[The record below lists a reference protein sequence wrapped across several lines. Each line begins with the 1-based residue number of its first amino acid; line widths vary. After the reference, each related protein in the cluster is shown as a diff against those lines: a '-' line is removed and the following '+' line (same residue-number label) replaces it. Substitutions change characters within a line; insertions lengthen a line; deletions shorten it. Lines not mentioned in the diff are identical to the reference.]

1 MLGATLEIFITSVC
15 FSKRNLASYHLN
27 DAMNTRNP
35 KPTDPTRL
43 GTVEDVSGPSVRIKL
58 EDGTE
63 TGLVFVRGEG
73 YRIGQVGSFVRI
85 PAGYSDLYGI
95 VSQVGAGAAP
105 SVGES
110 VQNFGNRWLRVELVG
125 EGGRGRKFER
135 GISQYPTI
143 GDLAHVVTESDL
155 AAIYAPG
162 EKRSYVSIGKVASAE
177 SIPAYLDLNKFV
189 TRHSAL
195 VGSTGAG
202 KSTTVA
208 SLLNSL
214 AEPASFP
221 GTRIVLLD
229 LHGEYATAFGPNA
242 RVFRVNAAEDRGEM
256 DLHVPFWALT
266 SDELVNIATSGLAGI
281 SLAQFI
287 ESIAEMKRLSKPAG
301 KASGLN
307 ENDITADTPLPFCI
321 HKLWHDLHTLHY
333 ATHSVAPSA
342 NQTEQS
348 RAYELDEQAENKPLK
363 GDALSVARPRF
374 RPTTA
379 TQDANGVRIYKSSA
393 EGPRTH
399 IDTMEAKLRDKRL
412 NFLFNPGPWSVKED
426 GSTEKDLDALLQSW
440 IGGEKPITVLD
451 LSGIPPS
458 VLDDLVGAV
467 LRILFDALFWGRNVE
482 VGGRHRPLLM
492 ALEEAHTY
500 LSKEGKGRAAVAA
513 RRIAKEGRK
522 YGVGLMLVS
531 QRPSEIDPT
540 ILSQCGT
547 MISMRLTN
555 EADRSQIKACASDN
569 LEGLFSMLSILRTG
583 EALVVGEAVGLPM
596 RALITEPPKGRRPD
610 SGDPKVV
617 VPLGEDGAPVS
628 SGGWKDKVSVEN
640 FATLVACWRTQDV
653 GIAAPSKSQTPNPKK
668 K

>member
-1 MLGATLEIFITSVC
+1 
-15 FSKRNLASYHLN
+15 
-27 DAMNTRNP
+27 MNTRNP
-35 KPTDPTRL
+35 KPADPTRL
-43 GTVEDVSGPSVRIKL
+43 GTVEDVAGPSVRIKL

-73 YRIGQVGSFVRI
+73 YRVGQVGSFVRI

-105 SVGES
+105 SVDDS
-110 VQNFGNRWLRVELVG
+110 AQNFGNRWLLVELVG

-162 EKRSYVSIGKVASAE
+162 EKRSYVAIGQVASAE
-177 SIPAYLDLNKFV
+177 SIPAYLDLNKLI

-214 AEPASFP
+214 AKPASFP

-229 LHGEYATAFGPNA
+229 LHGEYAGAFGDQA
-242 RVFRVNAAEDRGEM
+242 RVFRINANEEKGEKP
-256 DLHVPFWALT
+256 LHVPYWALT
-266 SDELVNIATSGLAGI
+266 SDELMSLSTGPLGGAALAYF
-281 SLAQFI
+281 LDAVTT
-287 ESIAEMKRLSKPAG
+287 MKRASKPAG
-301 KASGLN
+301 KPVGLAA
-307 ENDITADTPLPFCI
+307 ENITADTPVPFCI
-321 HKLWHDLHTLHY
+321 QKLWYDLHTLQY
-333 ATHSVAPSA
+333 ATHREQPGKS
-342 NQTEQS
+342 QS
-348 RAYELDEQAENKPLK
+348 RETWALEKDGDGNDLL
-363 GDALSVARPRF
+363 GDAMQIVRPKFKQHKDEKNDPEKIR
-374 RPTTA
+374 
-379 TQDANGVRIYKSSA
+379 KSSNENLMKPQTDGL
-393 EGPRTH
+393 EG
-399 IDTMEAKLRDKRL
+399 KLRDKRL
-412 NFLFNPGPWSVKED
+412 SFLFNPGPWAVTEQ
-426 GSTEKDLDALLQSW
+426 GSTSKDLDSLLQGW
-440 IGGEKPITVLD
+440 VGGEKPITVLD

-482 VGGRHRPLLM
+482 VGGRHRPLLV

-547 MISMRLTN
+547 MIAMRLTN

-569 LEGLFSMLSILRTG
+569 LDGLFSMLSILRTG

-596 RALITEPPKGRRPD
+596 RALITAPPKGRRPD
-610 SGDPKVV
+610 SGDPLVV
-617 VPLGEDGAPVS
+617 VPLDESGNPIH
-628 SGGWKDKVSVEN
+628 SGGWKDKVAPEN
-640 FATLVACWRTQDV
+640 FATLVTCWRTQDV
-653 GIAAPSKSQTPNPKK
+653 DVTTPPKSPASKPEKK
-668 K
+668 

>member
-1 MLGATLEIFITSVC
+1 
-15 FSKRNLASYHLN
+15 
-27 DAMNTRNP
+27 MNKSNP
-35 KPTDPTRL
+35 KPADPTRL
-43 GTVEDVSGPSVRIKL
+43 GTVEDVAGPSVRIKL
-58 EDGTE
+58 EEGTE

-73 YRIGQVGSFVRI
+73 YRVGQVGSFVRI

-95 VSQVGAGAAP
+95 VSQVGAGASP
-105 SVGES
+105 SINES
-110 VQNFGNRWLRVELVG
+110 GLNFGNRWLRVELVG

-143 GDLAHVVTESDL
+143 GDLAHIVTESDL

-162 EKRSYVSIGKVASAE
+162 EKRSYVSIGQVASAE
-177 SIPAYLDLNKFV
+177 SIPACLDLNKLI

-202 KSTTVA
+202 KSTTVS

-214 AEPASFP
+214 AEPATFP

-229 LHGEYATAFGPNA
+229 LHGEYARAFGDQA
-242 RVFRVNAAEDRGEM
+242 RVFRVNSNEKNGERP
-256 DLHVPFWALT
+256 LHVPYWALT
-266 SDELVNIATSGLAGI
+266 SEELVNVATSGLSGV

-287 ESIAEMKRLSKPAG
+287 EEIAGMKRLSKPAG
-301 KASGLN
+301 KDLSIDV
-307 ENDITADTPLPFCI
+307 NDVTADTPLPFCI
-321 HKLWHDLHTLHY
+321 HKLWHDLHTFYY
-333 ATHSVAPSA
+333 ATHNVAPSA

-348 RAYELDEQAENKPLK
+348 RTYELDASDDDQPFK
-363 GDALSVARPRF
+363 GDALSVTRPRF

-379 TQDANGVRIYKSSA
+379 GQDANGVRIFKSSA

-399 IDTMEAKLRDKRL
+399 IDTLEAKLRDKRL
-412 NFLFNPGPWSVKED
+412 SFLFKPGPWSVKED
-426 GSTEKDLDALLQSW
+426 GSTSKDLDALLQDW

-467 LRILFDALFWGRNVE
+467 LRILFDSLFWGRNVE
-482 VGGRHRPLLM
+482 VGGRHRPLLV

-500 LSKEGKGRAAVAA
+500 LSKESKGRAAAAA

-547 MISMRLTN
+547 MIAMRLTN

-617 VPLGEDGAPVS
+617 VPLGEDGKPVNP
-628 SGGWKDKVSVEN
+628 GGWKDEVDNEN
-640 FATLVACWRTQDV
+640 FAKLVVCWRTQNV
-653 GIAAPSKSQTPNPKK
+653 GAAPVKSPKLK
-668 K
+668 EK

>member
-1 MLGATLEIFITSVC
+1 MSIRN
-15 FSKRNLASYHLN
+15 SKPA
-27 DAMNTRNP
+27 
-35 KPTDPTRL
+35 DPTRL

-73 YRIGQVGSFVRI
+73 YRVGQVGSFVRI

-95 VSQVGAGAAP
+95 VSQVGAGASP
-105 SVGES
+105 SVGET
-110 VQNFGNRWLRVELVG
+110 VQNFGNRWMLVELVG
-125 EGGRGRKFER
+125 EGGRGKKFER

-143 GDLAHVVTESDL
+143 GDLAHIVTESDL

-162 EKRSYVSIGKVASAE
+162 EIRSYVSIGHVASAE
-177 SIPAYLDLNKFV
+177 SIPAYLDLNKLV

-229 LHGEYATAFGPNA
+229 LHGEYSRAFGDQA
-242 RVFRVNAAEDRGEM
+242 RVFRINANLEKGEKS
-256 DLHVPFWALT
+256 LHVPYWALT
-266 SDELVNIATSGLAGI
+266 GEELANVTTSGLSGVM
-281 SLAQFI
+281 LAQFL
-287 ESIAEMKRLSKPAG
+287 ESIAEMKRFSKPSGVAAG
-301 KASGLN
+301 IN
-307 ENDITADTPLPFCI
+307 PDDITADTPLPFCI
-321 HKLWHDLHTLHY
+321 HKLWYDLHTFSY
-333 ATHSVAPSA
+333 ATHDVAPSA

-348 RAYELDEQAENKPLK
+348 RAYLLNVDDDNRPLR
-363 GDALSVARPRF
+363 GDALSVTRPQF
-374 RPTTA
+374 RPTTSA
-379 TQDANGVRIYKSSA
+379 QDANGVRIFKSSA

-399 IDTMEAKLRDKRL
+399 IDTLEAKLRDKRL
-412 NFLFNPGPWSVKED
+412 SFLFEPGDWSVKED
-426 GSTEKDLDALLQSW
+426 GSTTKDLDSLLQDW

-482 VGGRHRPLLM
+482 VGGRHRPLLV

-500 LSKEGKGRAAVAA
+500 LAKEGKGRAAAAA

-547 MISMRLTN
+547 MIAMRLTN

-569 LEGLFSMLSILRTG
+569 LDGLFSMLSILRTG

-596 RALITEPPKGRRPD
+596 RAFIAVPPKGRRPD
-610 SGDPKVV
+610 SGDPMVV
-617 VPLGEDGAPVS
+617 VPLGEDGKPIQQ
-628 SGGWKDKVSVEN
+628 GGWKDIVSTMD
-640 FATLVACWRTQDV
+640 FASLLTCWR
-653 GIAAPSKSQTPNPKK
+653 SYF
-668 K
+668 

>member
-1 MLGATLEIFITSVC
+1 MS
-15 FSKRNLASYHLN
+15 
-27 DAMNTRNP
+27 TRSI
-35 KPTDPTRL
+35 KPADPTRL

-73 YRIGQVGSFVRI
+73 YRVGQVGSFVRI

-162 EKRSYVSIGKVASAE
+162 EKRAYVSIGHVASAE
-177 SIPAYLDLNKFV
+177 SIPAYLDLNKLI

-229 LHGEYATAFGPNA
+229 LHGEYSRAFGDQA
-242 RVFRVNAAEDRGEM
+242 RVFRINANQEKGEKP
-256 DLHVPFWALT
+256 LHVPYWALT
-266 SDELVNIATSGLAGI
+266 AEELVNVATSGLSGVM
-281 SLAQFI
+281 LAQFL
-287 ESIAEMKRLSKPAG
+287 ESVAAMKRSSKPAG
-301 KASGLN
+301 VAAGIDSD
-307 ENDITADTPLPFCI
+307 EITADTPLPFCI
-321 HKLWHDLHTLHY
+321 HKLWHDLHTFTY
-333 ATHSVAPSA
+333 ATHDVAPSA

-348 RAYELDEQAENKPLK
+348 RTYLLNVDDNNTPIR
-363 GDALSVARPRF
+363 GDALSVTRPQF

-379 TQDANGVRIYKSSA
+379 GQDANGVRIFKSSA
-393 EGPRTH
+393 DGPRTH
-399 IDTMEAKLRDKRL
+399 IDTLEAKLRDKRL
-412 NFLFNPGPWSVKED
+412 GFFFNPGDWSVKED
-426 GSTEKDLDALLQSW
+426 GSTVKDLDSLLQGW

-482 VGGRHRPLLM
+482 AGGRHRPLLV

-500 LSKEGKGRAAVAA
+500 LAKEGKGRAATAA

-547 MISMRLTN
+547 MIAMRLTN

-596 RALITEPPKGRRPD
+596 RVLIKEPPKGRRPD

-617 VPLGEDGAPVS
+617 VPLGDDGTPVQ
-628 SGGWKDKVSVEN
+628 SGGWKDKVSAED
-640 FATLVACWRTQDV
+640 FASLMVCWRTQDAGNTASV
-653 GIAAPSKSQTPNPKK
+653 NSTTKK
-668 K
+668 T

>member
-1 MLGATLEIFITSVC
+1 MSTRS
-15 FSKRNLASYHLN
+15 SKPA
-27 DAMNTRNP
+27 
-35 KPTDPTRL
+35 DPTRL

-73 YRIGQVGSFVRI
+73 YRVGQVGSFVRI

-162 EKRSYVSIGKVASAE
+162 EKRSYVSIGQVASAE
-177 SIPAYLDLNKFV
+177 SIPAYLDLNKLV

-221 GTRIVLLD
+221 GTRIVLFD
-229 LHGEYATAFGPNA
+229 LHGEYSQAFGDQA
-242 RVFRVNAAEDRGEM
+242 RVFRINANEEKGERP
-256 DLHVPFWALT
+256 LHVPYWALT
-266 SDELVNIATSGLAGI
+266 SDEIMALSTGLITGGALAHFLDALTSMKRIAT
-281 SLAQFI
+281 
-287 ESIAEMKRLSKPAG
+287 PAG
-301 KASGLN
+301 EKIGGLK
-307 ENDITADTPLPFCI
+307 DTATADTPLPFCI
-321 HKLWHDLHTLHY
+321 QKLWYDLHTIQY
-333 ATHSVAPSA
+333 ATHREQPGKS
-342 NQTEQS
+342 QS
-348 RAYELDEQAENKPLK
+348 RETWALEKDGEGNDQL
-363 GDALSVARPRF
+363 GDAMQIKRPKFKPHKDEKNDLEKIR
-374 RPTTA
+374 
-379 TQDANGVRIYKSSA
+379 KSSHENLMRQQTDA
-393 EGPRTH
+393 LEG
-399 IDTMEAKLRDKRL
+399 KLRDKRL
-412 NFLFNPGPWSVKED
+412 SFLFNPGPWSVKED
-426 GSTEKDLDALLQSW
+426 GSTIKDLDALLQEW

-482 VGGRHRPLLM
+482 VGGRHRPLLI

-500 LSKEGKGRAAVAA
+500 LAKEGKGRAAAAA

-547 MISMRLTN
+547 MIAMRLTN

-583 EALVVGEAVGLPM
+583 EALVVGEAVGLPI
-596 RALITEPPKGRRPD
+596 RALIAAPPKGRRPD
-610 SGDPKVV
+610 SGDPMVV
-617 VPLGEDGAPVS
+617 VPLGEDGKPIQQ
-628 SGGWKDKVSVEN
+628 GGWKDTVSAEN
-640 FATLVACWRTQDV
+640 FAALMACWRTQDV
-653 GIAAPSKSQTPNPKK
+653 SAAIAARLPTPKPKK

>member
-1 MLGATLEIFITSVC
+1 MSTCNS
-15 FSKRNLASYHLN
+15 
-27 DAMNTRNP
+27 

-43 GTVEDVSGPSVRIKL
+43 GTVEDVSGPSVHIKL

-73 YRIGQVGSFVRI
+73 YRVGQVGSFVRI

-162 EKRSYVSIGKVASAE
+162 EKRSYVSIGQVASAE
-177 SIPAYLDLNKFV
+177 SIPAYLDLNKLV

-229 LHGEYATAFGPNA
+229 LHGEYARAFGDQA
-242 RVFRVNAAEDRGEM
+242 RVFRINANEEKGEKP
-256 DLHVPFWALT
+256 LHVPYWALT
-266 SDELVNIATSGLAGI
+266 SEELMSLSTGALGGA
-281 SLAQFI
+281 SLAYFLD
-287 ESIAEMKRLSKPAG
+287 AVTTMKRGSKPAG
-301 KASGLN
+301 KTVEMAN
-307 ENDITADTPLPFCI
+307 ENVTADTPLPFCI
-321 HKLWHDLHTLHY
+321 QKLWYDLHTVQY
-333 ATHSVAPSA
+333 ATHILPAGKS
-342 NQTEQS
+342 QS
-348 RAYELDEQAENKPLK
+348 RDTWAVEKNANGKEMLGDPLQVKRPKFRPNKDDAGDPEKIRKSSQENLMRAQT
-363 GDALSVARPRF
+363 DAL
-374 RPTTA
+374 
-379 TQDANGVRIYKSSA
+379 
-393 EGPRTH
+393 EG
-399 IDTMEAKLRDKRL
+399 KLRDKRL
-412 NFLFNPGPWSVKED
+412 SFLFNPGPWSVSED
-426 GSTEKDLDALLQSW
+426 GSTAKDLDALLEEW
-440 IGGEKPITVLD
+440 IGGARPITVLD

-482 VGGRHRPLLM
+482 AGGRHRPLLV

-500 LSKEGKGRAAVAA
+500 LAKEGKGSAAKAA

-547 MISMRLTN
+547 MIAMRLTN

-596 RALITEPPKGRRPD
+596 RALITAPPKGRRPD
-610 SGDPKVV
+610 SGDPMVV
-617 VPLGEDGAPVS
+617 VPLGENGAPIQT
-628 SGGWKDKVSVEN
+628 GGWKDKVSVEN
-640 FATLVACWRTQDV
+640 FTTLVACWRTQDV
-653 GIAAPSKSQTPNPKK
+653 GVATPAKSPTPKPKEK
-668 K
+668 

>member
-1 MLGATLEIFITSVC
+1 MSN
-15 FSKRNLASYHLN
+15 RNS
-27 DAMNTRNP
+27 

-73 YRIGQVGSFVRI
+73 YRVGQVGSFIRI

-105 SVGES
+105 TVGES

-162 EKRSYVSIGKVASAE
+162 EKRSYVSIGQIASAE
-177 SIPAYLDLNKFV
+177 SIPAYLDLNKLV
-189 TRHSAL
+189 TRHSAV

-229 LHGEYATAFGPNA
+229 LHGEYATAFGPHA
-242 RVFRVNAAEDRGEM
+242 RIFRVNPAEERGEKP
-256 DLHVPFWALT
+256 LHVPFWALT
-266 SDELVNIATSGLAGI
+266 SEELISVATSGLSGAT
-281 SLAQFI
+281 LAQFI
-287 ESIAEMKRLSKPAG
+287 ESIAGMKRLSKPSG
-301 KASGLN
+301 TASGLAAH
-307 ENDITADTPLPFCI
+307 DVTADTPLPFCI

-333 ATHSVAPSA
+333 ATHNVAPSA
-342 NQTEQS
+342 NQSEIT
-348 RAYELDEQAENKPLK
+348 RAYELDSANSNNPIK
-363 GDALSVARPRF
+363 GDAIAVQRPRF
-374 RPTTA
+374 RATTPA
-379 TQDANGVRIYKSSA
+379 EIGGVRIYKSA
-393 EGPRTH
+393 AADLPRSH

-412 NFLFNPGPWSVKED
+412 SFLFNPGPWSVKED
-426 GSTEKDLDALLQSW
+426 GSTTKDLDALLQEW

-467 LRILFDALFWGRNVE
+467 LRILFDALFWGRNVD
-482 VGGRHRPLLM
+482 VGGRHRPLLVV
-492 ALEEAHTY
+492 LEEAHTY
-500 LSKEGKGRAAVAA
+500 LPNEGKGRAAAAA

-531 QRPSEIDPT
+531 QRPSEIDHT

-547 MISMRLTN
+547 MIAMRLTN
-555 EADRSQIKACASDN
+555 EKDRSQIKACASDN

-583 EALVVGEAVGLPM
+583 EALIVGEAVGLPM
-596 RALITEPPKGRRPD
+596 RALITPPPKGRRPN
-610 SGDPKVV
+610 SGDPMVV
-617 VPLGEDGAPVS
+617 VPLDDKGTPIQA
-628 SGGWKDKVSVEN
+628 GGWKDKVSDEDY
-640 FATLVACWRTQDV
+640 ATLVTCWRTQDV
-653 GIAAPSKSQTPNPKK
+653 GGVASAKSPTPKPKK

>member
-1 MLGATLEIFITSVC
+1 
-15 FSKRNLASYHLN
+15 
-27 DAMNTRNP
+27 MNHRKS

-43 GTVEDVSGPSVRIKL
+43 GTVEDVSGPSVHIKL

-73 YRIGQVGSFVRI
+73 YRVGQVGSFIRI
-85 PAGYSDLYGI
+85 PAGYVDLYGI

-105 SVGES
+105 TTGES
-110 VQNFGNRWLRVELVG
+110 VQIFGNRWLRVELVG

-143 GDLAHVVTESDL
+143 GDLAHLVTESDL

-162 EKRSYVSIGKVASAE
+162 EKRGYVSIGQIASAE
-177 SIPAYLDLNKFV
+177 SIPAFLDLNKFV
-189 TRHSAL
+189 TRHAAL

-214 AEPASFP
+214 AEPISFP

-229 LHGEYATAFGPNA
+229 LHGEYAQAFGDRA
-242 RVFRVNAAEDRGEM
+242 RVFRINASESRAEKP
-256 DLHVPFWALT
+256 LHVPYWALN
-266 SDELVNIATSGLAGI
+266 SDELMGLTTGGLSGPALGHFLDTI
-281 SLAQFI
+281 TT
-287 ESIAEMKRLSKPAG
+287 MKRASKPAG
-301 KASGLN
+301 NPIGMPVD
-307 ENDITADTPLPFCI
+307 DITADTPVPFSI
-321 HKLWHDLHTLHY
+321 HRLWYDLHTLQY
-333 ATHSVAPSA
+333 ATHILPKNAS
-342 NQTEQS
+342 QS
-348 RAYELDEQAENKPLK
+348 RLTWALEKDADGKEILGDPTKVKRPKFRPNKDDAGDPEKIRKSSQENLMRAQT
-363 GDALSVARPRF
+363 DAL
-374 RPTTA
+374 
-379 TQDANGVRIYKSSA
+379 
-393 EGPRTH
+393 EG
-399 IDTMEAKLRDKRL
+399 KLRDKRL
-412 NFLFNPGPWSVKED
+412 GFLFNPGPWSVMED
-426 GSTEKDLDALLQSW
+426 GSTTKDLDALLQDW
-440 IGGEKPITVLD
+440 IGREKPITVLD

-458 VLDDLVGAV
+458 VLDDLCGAV

-482 VGGRHRPLLM
+482 AGARHRPLLI

-500 LSKEGKGRAAVAA
+500 LAKDSKGRAAVAA

-547 MISMRLTN
+547 MIAMRLTN
-555 EADRSQIKACASDN
+555 EADRSQIKGCSSDN

-596 RALITEPPKGRRPD
+596 RALITAPPEGRRPD

-617 VPLGEDGAPVS
+617 VPLGNDGIPVHM
-628 SGGWKDKVSVEN
+628 GGWKHKVFSEN
-640 FATLVACWRTQDV
+640 FATLVECWRTQDV
-653 GIAAPSKSQTPNPKK
+653 GVAKSPKRPETNK
-668 K
+668 KENGTHTS

>member
-1 MLGATLEIFITSVC
+1 
-15 FSKRNLASYHLN
+15 
-27 DAMNTRNP
+27 MNTRNP
-35 KPTDPTRL
+35 KPADPTRL
-43 GTVEDVSGPSVRIKL
+43 GTVEDVAGPSVRIKL

-73 YRIGQVGSFVRI
+73 YRVGQVGSFVRI

-105 SVGES
+105 SVDES
-110 VQNFGNRWLRVELVG
+110 VQNFGNRWLLVELVG

-162 EKRSYVSIGKVASAE
+162 EKRSYVAIGQVASAE
-177 SIPAYLDLNKFV
+177 SIPACLDLNKLV

-229 LHGEYATAFGPNA
+229 LHGEYARAFGDQA
-242 RVFRVNAAEDRGEM
+242 RVYRINANEENGERS
-256 DLHVPFWALT
+256 LHVPFWALNAE
-266 SDELVNIATSGLAGI
+266 ELVNVATSGLSGVA
-281 SLAQFI
+281 LAQFV
-287 ESIAEMKRLSKPAG
+287 ESIAEMKRSSKPAG
-301 KASGLN
+301 RASGIASN
-307 ENDITADTPLPFCI
+307 EITADTPLPFCI
-321 HKLWHDLHTLHY
+321 HKLWLDLHTLHY
-333 ATHSVAPSA
+333 ATHNVAPSA

-348 RAYELDEQAENKPLK
+348 RAYELDASDGNKPFK
-363 GDALSVARPRF
+363 GDALSVKRPLF
-374 RPTTA
+374 HPTTNA
-379 TQDANGVRIYKSSA
+379 PDANGVRIYKSSVGDA
-393 EGPRTH
+393 PRSH

-412 NFLFNPGPWSVKED
+412 RFLFKPGPWSVKEN
-426 GSTEKDLDALLQSW
+426 GSTSKDLDSLLQDW
-440 IGGEKPITVLD
+440 IGGEKPVTVLD

-482 VGGRHRPLLM
+482 VGGRHRPLLV

-500 LSKEGKGRAAVAA
+500 LAKEGKGRAAAAA

-547 MISMRLTN
+547 MIAMRLTN

-569 LEGLFSMLSILRTG
+569 LDGLFSMLSILRTG

-596 RALITEPPKGRRPD
+596 RALITAPPKGRRPD
-610 SGDPKVV
+610 SGDPLVV
-617 VPLGEDGAPVS
+617 VPLDKNGDPIQ
-628 SGGWKDKVSVEN
+628 SGGWKDKVAAEN
-640 FATLVACWRTQDV
+640 FATLVTCWRTQDV
-653 GIAAPSKSQTPNPKK
+653 GVAPPPKSPISKPKK

>member
-1 MLGATLEIFITSVC
+1 MESG
-15 FSKRNLASYHLN
+15 HLN
-27 DAMNTRNP
+27 DAMNTQSS
-35 KPTDPTRL
+35 KLADPTRL
-43 GTVEDVSGPSVRIKL
+43 GVVEDISGPSVRIKL

-73 YRIGQVGSFVRI
+73 YRVGQVGSFVRI

-105 SVGES
+105 ATGES

-162 EKRSYVSIGKVASAE
+162 EKRNYVSIGHVASAE
-177 SIPAYLDLNKFV
+177 SIPAYLDLNKLV

-229 LHGEYATAFGPNA
+229 LHGEYSRAFGDQA
-242 RVFRVNAAEDRGEM
+242 RVFRINANEAKGEKP
-256 DLHVPFWALT
+256 LHVPYWALT
-266 SDELVNIATSGLAGI
+266 SDELMGLTTGQLAGAA
-281 SLAQFI
+281 LAYFLD
-287 ESIAEMKRLSKPAG
+287 ALTTMKRASKPAG
-301 KASGLN
+301 KALGMSV
-307 ENDITADTPLPFCI
+307 EDTTADTPVPFCI
-321 HKLWHDLHTLHY
+321 HKLWYDLHTLQY
-333 ATHSVAPSA
+333 ATHILPKD
-342 NQTEQS
+342 TPQS
-348 RAYELDEQAENKPLK
+348 RATWAVEKDESGKELLGNAF
-363 GDALSVARPRF
+363 SVVRPKF
-374 RPTTA
+374 RPNKDDKDDSEKIRLSGQKDLMRMQTDTL
-379 TQDANGVRIYKSSA
+379 
-393 EGPRTH
+393 EG
-399 IDTMEAKLRDKRL
+399 KLRDKRL
-412 NFLFNPGPWSVKED
+412 SFLFNPGDWSVKED
-426 GSTEKDLDALLQSW
+426 GSTNKDLDALLQGW

-458 VLDDLVGAV
+458 VLDDLIGAV

-482 VGGRHRPLLM
+482 VGGRHRPLLV

-500 LSKEGKGRAAVAA
+500 LSKEGTGRAAKAA

-547 MISMRLTN
+547 MIAMRLTN

-596 RALITEPPKGRRPD
+596 RTLISEPPKGRRPD

-617 VPLGEDGAPVS
+617 VPLGEDGKPIQQ
-628 SGGWKDKVSVEN
+628 GGWKDSVSAEN
-640 FATLVACWRTQDV
+640 FASLLTCWRSQDV
-653 GIAAPSKSQTPNPKK
+653 SGTHLAKTQLIQQKMK
-668 K
+668 

>member
-1 MLGATLEIFITSVC
+1 MSNRK
-15 FSKRNLASYHLN
+15 S
-27 DAMNTRNP
+27 

-43 GTVEDVSGPSVRIKL
+43 GTVEDVSGPSVHIKL

-63 TGLVFVRGEG
+63 TGLVFVGGEG
-73 YRIGQVGSFVRI
+73 YRVGQVGSFIRI

-105 SVGES
+105 TTGES

-143 GDLAHVVTESDL
+143 GDLAHLVTESDL

-162 EKRSYVSIGKVASAE
+162 EKRSYVSIGQIASAE
-177 SIPAYLDLNKFV
+177 SIPAFLDLNKFV

-214 AEPASFP
+214 AEPSSFP

-229 LHGEYATAFGPNA
+229 LHGEYATAFGSNA
-242 RVFRVNAAEDRGEM
+242 RVFRVNAAADRGERP
-256 DLHVPFWALT
+256 LHVPFWALT
-266 SDELVNIATSGLAGI
+266 AEELVNIATNGLTGV

-287 ESIAEMKRLSKPAG
+287 ENIAEMKRFAKPAG
-301 KASGLN
+301 QTPAPGS
-307 ENDITADTPLPFCI
+307 NDVTADTPLPFCI

-333 ATHSVAPSA
+333 ATHNVAPSA
-342 NQTEQS
+342 NQTDQS
-348 RAYELDEQAENKPLK
+348 RTYELNVSDGNKPIK
-363 GDALSVARPRF
+363 GDALAVKRPKF
-374 RPTTA
+374 RPTTNA
-379 TQDANGVRIYKSSA
+379 TDAAGIRIYKNSI

-399 IDTMEAKLRDKRL
+399 IDSMEARLRDKRL
-412 NFLFNPGPWSVKED
+412 SFLFNPGPWSVNEE
-426 GSTEKDLDALLQSW
+426 GSTTKDLDALLQDW

-482 VGGRHRPLLM
+482 AGARHRPLLI

-500 LSKEGKGRAAVAA
+500 LAKDSKGRAAAAA

-547 MISMRLTN
+547 MIAMRLTN
-555 EADRSQIKACASDN
+555 EADRSQIKGCASDN
-569 LEGLFSMLSILRTG
+569 LEGLFSMLSVLRTG

-596 RALITEPPKGRRPD
+596 RALITAPPEGRRPD

-617 VPLGEDGAPVS
+617 VPLGNDGVPVHT
-628 SGGWKDKVSVEN
+628 GGWKDHTSSEN

-653 GIAAPSKSQTPNPKK
+653 GVAKSPKRPEPNKK
-668 K
+668 

>member
-1 MLGATLEIFITSVC
+1 MSNKN
-15 FSKRNLASYHLN
+15 S
-27 DAMNTRNP
+27 

-73 YRIGQVGSFVRI
+73 YRVGQVGSFVRI

-105 SVGES
+105 TAPES
-110 VQNFGNRWLRVELVG
+110 AQNFGNRWLRVELVG

-162 EKRSYVSIGKVASAE
+162 EKRSYVSIGQVASAE
-177 SIPAYLDLNKFV
+177 SIPAYLDLNKLV
-189 TRHSAL
+189 TRHSAV

-202 KSTTVA
+202 KSTTIA

-214 AEPASFP
+214 ADPAFFP

-229 LHGEYATAFGPNA
+229 LHGEYATAFGPHA
-242 RVFRVNAAEDRGEM
+242 RIFRVNAAETRGEKP
-256 DLHVPFWALT
+256 LHVPFWALNAE
-266 SDELVNIATSGLAGI
+266 ELISVSTSGLSGVMQ
-281 SLAQFI
+281 AQFV
-287 ESIAEMKRLSKPAG
+287 ETIAGMKRLSKPSG
-301 KASGLN
+301 TASGLAA
-307 ENDITADTPLPFCI
+307 NDVTADTPLPFCI

-333 ATHSVAPSA
+333 ATHNVAPSA
-342 NQTEQS
+342 NQTEVT
-348 RAYELDEQAENKPLK
+348 RAYELDPANANNPIK
-363 GDALSVARPRF
+363 GDALAVKRPQF
-374 RPTTA
+374 RATTNA
-379 TQDANGVRIYKSSA
+379 EVGGVRIFKSA
-393 EGPRTH
+393 AADLPRSH
-399 IDTMEAKLRDKRL
+399 IDTLEAKLRDKRL
-412 NFLFNPGPWSVKED
+412 SFLFKPGPWSVKED
-426 GSTEKDLDALLQSW
+426 GSTTKDLDALLQEW
-440 IGGEKPITVLD
+440 IGGEHPITVLD

-482 VGGRHRPLLM
+482 VGGRHRPLLV

-500 LSKEGKGRAAVAA
+500 LPNEGKGRAAAAA

-531 QRPSEIDPT
+531 QRPSEIDHT

-547 MISMRLTN
+547 MIAMRLTN
-555 EADRSQIKACASDN
+555 EKDRSQIKACASDN

-596 RALITEPPKGRRPD
+596 RALITAPPKGRRPD
-610 SGDPKVV
+610 SGDPMVV
-617 VPLGEDGAPVS
+617 VPLDENGAPIQA
-628 SGGWKDKVSVEN
+628 GGWKDRVAAED

-653 GIAAPSKSQTPNPKK
+653 GGVASAKSAPQKQKK
-668 K
+668 

>member
-1 MLGATLEIFITSVC
+1 MSNRKSKTS
-15 FSKRNLASYHLN
+15 
-27 DAMNTRNP
+27 
-35 KPTDPTRL
+35 DPTRL
-43 GTVEDVSGPSVRIKL
+43 GTVEDVSGPSVHIKL

-63 TGLVFVRGEG
+63 TGLVFVGGEG
-73 YRIGQVGSFVRI
+73 YRVGQVGSFIRI

-105 SVGES
+105 TAGES

-143 GDLAHVVTESDL
+143 GDLAHLVTESDL

-162 EKRSYVSIGKVASAE
+162 EKRSYVSIGQIASAE
-177 SIPAYLDLNKFV
+177 SIPAFLDLNKFV

-214 AEPASFP
+214 AEPSSFP

-229 LHGEYATAFGPNA
+229 LHGEYAQAFGDQA
-242 RVFRVNAAEDRGEM
+242 RVFRINANEAKGERP
-256 DLHVPFWALT
+256 LHVPYWALN
-266 SDELVNIATSGLAGI
+266 SDELMGLTTGFLGGAALGHFLEAI
-281 SLAQFI
+281 TT
-287 ESIAEMKRLSKPAG
+287 MKRVSQPAG
-301 KASGLN
+301 KSIGMPA
-307 ENDITADTPLPFCI
+307 EDITADTPVPFCI
-321 HKLWHDLHTLHY
+321 QKLWYDLHTLQY
-333 ATHSVAPSA
+333 ATHILPKDKP
-342 NQTEQS
+342 QS
-348 RAYELDEQAENKPLK
+348 RETWAVEKDSAEKEMLGNAMSVIRPKFRPNKNDGGDPEKILLSNQK
-363 GDALSVARPRF
+363 DLMRPQTDAL
-374 RPTTA
+374 
-379 TQDANGVRIYKSSA
+379 
-393 EGPRTH
+393 EG
-399 IDTMEAKLRDKRL
+399 KLKDKRL
-412 NFLFNPGPWSVKED
+412 KFLFNPGAWSVNEN
-426 GSTEKDLDALLQSW
+426 GSTSKDLDALLNDW
-440 IGGEKPITVLD
+440 IGNEKPITVLD

-467 LRILFDALFWGRNVE
+467 LRILFDAVFWGRNVE
-482 VGGRHRPLLM
+482 AGARHRPLLV

-500 LSKEGKGRAAVAA
+500 LAKDSKGRAAAAA

-547 MISMRLTN
+547 MIAMRLTN
-555 EADRSQIKACASDN
+555 EADRSQIKGCASDN

-596 RALITEPPKGRRPD
+596 RALITAPPDGRRPD

-617 VPLGEDGAPVS
+617 VPLGNDGVPVHT
-628 SGGWKDKVSVEN
+628 GGWKDHASSED
-640 FATLVACWRTQDV
+640 FAALVACWRTQDV
-653 GIAAPSKSQTPNPKK
+653 GVAKSPQRPKPNKK
-668 K
+668 